1 MVCKNCGMQ
10 LREKDKFCQKC
21 GTPVSQQEKAIANEK
36 QKKSV
41 SPILTVIIS
50 GVIVIALAFIMWA
63 IAKKDIQETIVR
75 QENTNVVLDDA
86 NNNYEEPNKEQ
97 TTTDYN
103 AEPVMDENSA
113 NSETSNQNET
123 EQESVQGKYDELQN
137 GNYEEL
143 AHSLKT
149 GEKVQSSHREIMMSM
164 LNALLAD
171 QKIGCDEK
179 ICFNQLSGEESQYY
193 ARSIIKNNMLQIE
206 GDYEDGGV
214 LYNKAELNKAVWEF
228 YYGGEVQWKPDQIL
242 EDHGDYIKYY
252 FADGEPWIGLY
263 TCDIRENG
271 DFYLVSGP
279 CFYGDNGGTENI
291 FEFYIDAVFEK
302 NEESRYGVTLCYL
315 ETYKEGKFIDTIA
328 ATSSLADY
336 KDKSYGS
343 DKLIDGDEKT
353 PWVEGVDGT
362 GEGEQITIH
371 LSEPTNVYGILLY
384 NGYLESDDLH
394 AKNGIVTRVSVDFGK
409 GVVVKKDVE
418 DLTYYVEYPA
428 PDKIELEQSVMTD
441 EIVITILG
449 AQPGT
454 KYDDTCIGEII
465 VY

>member
-1 MVCKNCGMQ
+1 
-10 LREKDKFCQKC
+10 
-21 GTPVSQQEKAIANEK
+21 
-36 QKKSV
+36 
-41 SPILTVIIS
+41 
-50 GVIVIALAFIMWA
+50 
-63 IAKKDIQETIVR
+63 
-75 QENTNVVLDDA
+75 
-86 NNNYEEPNKEQ
+86 
-97 TTTDYN
+97 
-103 AEPVMDENSA
+103 
-113 NSETSNQNET
+113 
-123 EQESVQGKYDELQN
+123 
-137 GNYEEL
+137 
-143 AHSLKT
+143 
-149 GEKVQSSHREIMMSM
+149 SHREIMMSM

-214 LYNKAELNKAVWEF
+214 IYDKAELNKAVWEF
-228 YYGGEVQWKPDQIL
+228 YYGEDVQWKPDQIL

-252 FADGEPWIGLY
+252 FADGEPWYLLH

-291 FEFYIDAVFEK
+291 LEFYIEAVFEK

-315 ETYKEGKFIDTIA
+315 ETYKEEKFVDTIA
-328 ATSSLADY
+328 TTSSLADY

-343 DKLIDGDEKT
+343 DKLIDGDATT

-362 GEGEQITIH
+362 GEGEQITIR

-394 AKNGIVTRVSVDFGK
+394 AKNGTVTRVSVDFGK

-418 DLTYYVEYPA
+418 DLTYYVEDPV
-428 PDKIELEQSVMTD
+428 PDKIELEESVMTD
-441 EIVITILG
+441 EIVITILD
-449 AQPGT
+449 AQSGQ

>member
-1 MVCKNCGMQ
+1 M
-10 LREKDKFCQKC
+10 
-21 GTPVSQQEKAIANEK
+21 
-36 QKKSV
+36 
-41 SPILTVIIS
+41 
-50 GVIVIALAFIMWA
+50 ALI
-63 IAKKDIQETIVR
+63 E
-75 QENTNVVLDDA
+75 
-86 NNNYEEPNKEQ
+86 
-97 TTTDYN
+97 
-103 AEPVMDENSA
+103 
-113 NSETSNQNET
+113 
-123 EQESVQGKYDELQN
+123 
-137 GNYEEL
+137 
-143 AHSLKT
+143 
-149 GEKVQSSHREIMMSM
+149 
-164 LNALLAD
+164 
-171 QKIGCDEK
+171 
-179 ICFNQLSGEESQYY
+179 
-193 ARSIIKNNMLQIE
+193 IKNLTF
-206 GDYEDGGV
+206 GY
-214 LYNKAELNKAVWEF
+214 
-228 YYGGEVQWKPDQIL
+228 
-242 EDHGDYIKYY
+242 
-252 FADGEPWIGLY
+252 
-263 TCDIRENG
+263 
-271 DFYLVSGP
+271 
-279 CFYGDNGGTENI
+279 DNGTENI

-315 ETYKEGKFIDTIA
+315 ETYKEGKFIDTIT

-394 AKNGIVTRVSVDFGK
+394 AKNGTVTKVSVDFGN
-409 GVVVKKDVE
+409 GVVVEKDVE
-418 DLTYYVEYPA
+418 DLTDYVEYPA